1 LNLADLGYQVVSVL
15 N

>member
-1 LNLADLGYQVVSVL
+1 MPFHIVSTVVSVL